1 MKKLQLKNSDV
12 QFRALEARQ
21 AVFSMKI
28 RQYLHQST
36 EQLDHD
42 IAERLRV
49 GRELALE
56 QQKKEQ
62 DVLIA
67 VPAALYAGSNTS
79 TMTQSPWWKQGLS
92 WTLPAVVLFLALSGA
107 NQWQEAQRI
116 DELAE
121 IDAMILAD
129 DLPLNAH
136 LDPGF
141 IATLQP
147 GE

>member
-1 MKKLQLKNSDV
+1 M
-12 QFRALEARQ
+12 
-21 AVFSMKI
+21 
-28 RQYLHQST
+28 
-36 EQLDHD
+36 
-42 IAERLRV
+42 
-49 GRELALE
+49 
-56 QQKKEQ
+56 
-62 DVLIA
+62 
-67 VPAALYAGSNTS
+67 
-79 TMTQSPWWKQGLS
+79 
-92 WTLPAVVLFLALSGA
+92 VLFLALSGA